1 MAKPVFGRAKP
12 NLFNPRK
19 QNQVKPSVDPPGL
32 RFAIQFEMLSDEEIN
47 LVRKGK
53 AEIDGYTLI
62 INRGGSFKKL
72 VHLYS
77 GRKYDLL
84 VKRLLEDD

>member
-1 MAKPVFGRAKP
+1 MAKPTFGRARP
-12 NLFNPRK
+12 NLFHPRK
-19 QNQVKPSVDPPGL
+19 QNQVKASVDPQGL

-47 LVRKGK
+47 LVLKGK
-53 AEIDGYTLI
+53 AEIEGYTLTI
-62 INRGGSFKKL
+62 RCQP
-72 VHLYS
+72 VWEVHHLYS